1 MFITINAGA
10 SVNIKKRVCKK
21 IYNWNPATYS
31 CKNGKQPPRYI
42 DNQ

>member
-10 SVNIKKRVCKK
+10 SVNIKKHCVCKK

-31 CKNGKQPPRYI
+31 CKNGK
-42 DNQ
+42 